1 MAYFAAML
9 ARTDDGWS
17 VSDSDLDEIDDL
29 DRLTESMRK
38 ASAEDEPVLLFV
50 EQEDMWFG
58 IVRVDGAED
67 PRVFVSDPAAA
78 SRSSYGAML
87 LAGLD
92 GPVAGDDDYVEDE
105 EGTPYLGSEPA
116 GDTEILTDLRTPPDE
131 LLDLCGEGVLPTEA
145 LTAVAE
151 RAGFA
156 DELESIR

>member
-1 MAYFAAML
+1 VAYFAAML

-29 DRLTESMRK
+29 RGLVDSMRK
-38 ASAEDEPVLLFV
+38 TADDEKPVLLFV
-50 EQEDMWFG
+50 EQEDLWFA
-58 IVRVDGAED
+58 IVRVDGEDD

-78 SRSSYGAML
+78 SRSSYGDMV

-92 GPVAGDDDYVEDE
+92 DPVSVAEDGFEEDDGGYLTSEPSGDE
-105 EGTPYLGSEPA
+105 EIVADLGTPPA
-116 GDTEILTDLRTPPDE
+116 E
-131 LLDLCGEGVLPTEA
+131 LLGLCGEGVLPTEA